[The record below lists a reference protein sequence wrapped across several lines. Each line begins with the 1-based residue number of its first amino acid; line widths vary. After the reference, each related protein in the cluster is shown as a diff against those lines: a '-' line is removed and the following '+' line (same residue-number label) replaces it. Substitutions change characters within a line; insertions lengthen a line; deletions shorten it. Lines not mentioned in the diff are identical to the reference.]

1 MATRTNDL
9 HMKSLPDG
17 SPLDERAVRE
27 DLAACYRLAHH
38 FRWTDLVY
46 NHISARIPGCAHH
59 FLLNPFGLAY
69 EEVTA
74 SNLVKVDASGNLVD
88 GGSHVINKAAFVI
101 HGAIHSI
108 RPDVACV
115 IHTHTIHGAA
125 VSCLDDGFQP
135 LTQGGM
141 QFHERIAY
149 HDYEGIAVDEAEC
162 ARLAGDLGSHNAM
175 ILRNH
180 GLITCGDSIGRAFS
194 RMYYLEQACEVQLLA
209 MSSGGRVRLAPAD
222 VRERT
227 ARQWE
232 RIDETTGTA
241 SELPEWSAL
250 RRWLDRNDPGYR
262 E

>member
-1 MATRTNDL
+1 MDPA
-9 HMKSLPDG
+9 G
-17 SPLDERAVRE
+17 E
-27 DLAACYRLAHH
+27 
-38 FRWTDLVY
+38 
-46 NHISARIPGCAHH
+46 
-59 FLLNPFGLAY
+59 
-69 EEVTA
+69 
-74 SNLVKVDASGNLVD
+74 LVD
-88 GGSHVINKAAFVI
+88 DVDHVINKAAFVI
-101 HGAIHSI
+101 HSAIHAA
-108 RPDVACV
+108 RPDVVCV
-115 IHTHTIHGAA
+115 IHTHTRHGAA
-125 VSCLDDGFQP
+125 VSCLEEGFLP

-141 QFHERIAY
+141 QFHNRVAY

-162 ARLAGDLGSHNAM
+162 ARLASDLGPHNAM

-209 MSSGGRVRLAPAD
+209 MASGGRVRLAPSG
-222 VRERT
+222 VREHT

-241 SELPEWSAL
+241 NALPEWSAL